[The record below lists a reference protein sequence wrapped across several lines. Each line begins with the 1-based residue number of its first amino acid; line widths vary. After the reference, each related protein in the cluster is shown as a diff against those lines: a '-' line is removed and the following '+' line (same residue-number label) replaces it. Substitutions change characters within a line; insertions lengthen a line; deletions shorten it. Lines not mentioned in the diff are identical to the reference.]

1 MATAAKKA
9 YRGMGMEG
17 MLARWYAR
25 NTGKDLGE
33 YQDFAATLARNLPE
47 GGNVLEVA
55 PGPGYAA
62 IELAKLGPYRVVGLD
77 ISHTFVQM
85 AAENAAKAGVDVTF
99 RHGDASHMPFGENSF
114 DLVACRAAFKNFSE
128 PVLAIREM
136 HRVLKP
142 GGKAVIIDLRPD
154 AAGGAIDAY
163 VRGRGMGAV
172 NGLLTKIILR
182 RLTRRAYSREQFQRM
197 ASETPFKTCQ
207 VREEAMGFEIW
218 FTK

>member
-207 VREEAMGFEIW
+207 VREEPMGFEVW